1 LSKKGAKLKLIRT
14 GDNMNQ
20 ITIKKL
26 IDGSGLKGLKL
37 LTDPNHENNKINNVN
52 IIDNPESYDWFTAG
66 DFLLT
71 TGYIFKDDVESQK
84 RLVKELSDLNCAGLG
99 IKIKRYWNKVPDI
112 IMEEAKKRNFAIV
125 EIPYNYSLSQITRV
139 INDEILKR
147 EDSMLKKY
155 KIIHDSF
162 MQASLAGGNLS
173 EIVRISSSLI
183 ANPIIVLDSDFN
195 LLAYQDI
202 SDNKQPL
209 ENFLNL
215 ELRSKIFSKEFTDQI
230 PRDVDNFTL
239 SIKRKFIK
247 NKNEIICRIIPVA
260 YSRLIYGYII
270 VWETVH
276 KLEAIDYVALENA
289 ASNAALERIKAKQI
303 EEAKTRQKE
312 DFFADLIDGKI
323 MSVNAA
329 RNLAKIHGMNP
340 LKNHLVLAITTEGN
354 DDFLQKFNEIGLI
367 ATNYFEINNL
377 VLNKFINENKLLIV
391 LELNS
396 NNSKNSITDKIKLI
410 IRDFDLS
417 IRSTSSKYVYRIG
430 VSNICIDFS
439 SIGQT
444 TKEAIKANTIGASL
458 AKEERVNYYDDLI
471 VYNLISAGNDEEN
484 IISFFQTNLG
494 ELYKLDKTTGTDYLK
509 TLEVYF
515 SANCNISLAAK
526 QAFVHRNTFIYRIE
540 KIKELLKNN
549 LKNAEQNFN
558 YQFALKAFKIIESK
572 IQKL

>member
-1 LSKKGAKLKLIRT
+1 MSKKGAKLKLIRT

>member
-71 TGYIFKDDVESQK
+71 TGYIFKDDVDSQK

-215 ELRSKIFSKEFTDQI
+215 ELRNKIFSKEFTDQI

-247 NKNEIICRIIPVA
+247 NKNEIICRIIPIA

-377 VLNKFINENKLLIV
+377 VLNKFINENKLILV

-396 NNSKNSITDKIKLI
+396 NNSKNNITDKIKLI

-417 IRSTSSKYVYRIG
+417 IKSTNSKYIYRIG
-430 VSNICIDFS
+430 VSNICIDFL
-439 SIGQT
+439 SIGQS

-458 AKEERVNYYDDLI
+458 ATEERVNYYDDLV

>member
-1 LSKKGAKLKLIRT
+1 MSKKGAKLKLIRT

-147 EDSMLKKY
+147 EDSMLRKY

-195 LLAYQDI
+195 LLAFQDI

-209 ENFLNL
+209 VNFLNL

-247 NKNEIICRIIPVA
+247 NKNEIICRIIPIA

-340 LKNHLVLAITTEGN
+340 LKNHLVLAITTESN
-354 DDFLQKFNEIGLI
+354 DEVLQKFNEIGLI
-367 ATNYFEINNL
+367 ATKYFEINNL
-377 VLNKFINENKLLIV
+377 VLNKFINENKLILV

-396 NNSKNSITDKIKLI
+396 NNSKNNITDKIKLI
-410 IRDFDLS
+410 IRDFDL
-417 IRSTSSKYVYRIG
+417 IIKSTNSQYIYRIG
-430 VSNICIDFS
+430 VSNICIDFL
-439 SIGQT
+439 SIGQS

-509 TLEVYF
+509 TLEAYF

>member
-1 LSKKGAKLKLIRT
+1 MSKKGAKLKLIRT

-195 LLAYQDI
+195 LLAFQDI

-209 ENFLNL
+209 VNFLDL

-247 NKNEIICRIIPVA
+247 NKNEIICRIIPIS

-276 KLEAIDYVALENA
+276 KLEAIDYIALENA

-377 VLNKFINENKLLIV
+377 VLNKFINENKLLLV

-396 NNSKNSITDKIKLI
+396 NNSKNNITDKIKLI

-417 IRSTSSKYVYRIG
+417 IKSTSSKYIYRIG

>member
-195 LLAYQDI
+195 LLAFQDI
-202 SDNKQPL
+202 SNNKQPL
-209 ENFLNL
+209 VNFLNL

-247 NKNEIICRIIPVA
+247 NKNEIICRIIPIS

-276 KLEAIDYVALENA
+276 KLEAIDYIALENA

-340 LKNHLVLAITTEGN
+340 SKNHLVIAITTN
-354 DDFLQKFNEIGLI
+354 SKDSFLQNLNEISLI
-367 ATNYFEINNL
+367 ATKYFELNNL
-377 VLNKFINENKLLIV
+377 VLNKFTRDNKLLLFI
-391 LELNS
+391 ELNS
-396 NNSKNSITDKIKLI
+396 NNSRNNITDKIKLI
-410 IRDFDLS
+410 IRDFDLNVK
-417 IRSTSSKYVYRIG
+417 STNARYSYRIG

-439 SIGQT
+439 SIGQA
-444 TKEAIKANTIGASL
+444 TKDAIKANDIGASL
-458 AKEERVNYYDDLI
+458 AKEDRVNYYEDLI
-471 VYNLISAGNDEEN
+471 VYNLISAGNDQEN

-509 TLEVYF
+509 TLEAYF
-515 SANCNISLAAK
+515 NANCNISLAAK
-526 QAFVHRNTFIYRIE
+526 EAFIHRNTFIYRIE

-549 LKNAEQNFN
+549 LKNADQNFN
-558 YQFALKAFKIIESK
+558 YQFALKAFKIIESR
-572 IQKL
+572 IQKP

>member
-209 ENFLNL
+209 EIFLNL

-247 NKNEIICRIIPVA
+247 NKNEIICRIIPIA

-367 ATNYFEINNL
+367 ATNYFEIKNL
-377 VLNKFINENKLLIV
+377 VLNKFINENKLLLV

-396 NNSKNSITDKIKLI
+396 NNSKNNITDKIKLI

-417 IRSTSSKYVYRIG
+417 IKSTSSKYIYRIG